1 MSDLDTILRLVA
13 DGHLTPDE
21 AAPIIEALTANTG
34 AGDEPVGRAT
44 SSSASAGTAS
54 RNRGRQLRIRVSEK
68 GHQVVNLR
76 VPLAF
81 ADMAARMV
89 PGISVGQA
97 ASIRA
102 AIDAGSIGPIID
114 VEDEDGD
121 GVLITVE

>member
-13 DGHLTPDE
+13 EGHLRPDE
-21 AAPIIEALTANTG
+21 AAPIIEALTAN
-34 AGDEPVGRAT
+34 AAAADEPGAAAPAADRDVG
-44 SSSASAGTAS
+44 S
-54 RNRGRQLRIRVSEK
+54 RNRGRQLRIRVTEK

-76 VPLAF
+76 IPLAF
-81 ADMAARMV
+81 ADVAARMV

-102 AIDAGSIGPIID
+102 AINAGSTGPIVD

-121 GVLITVE
+121 GVLISVE

>member
-1 MSDLDTILRLVA
+1 MSDLETILRLVA
-13 DGHLTPDE
+13 DGHLSPEE
-21 AAPIIEALTANTG
+21 AAPIIDALSAKASDAAAGISHTQTAPDPPS
-34 AGDEPVGRAT
+34 ARAQQ
-44 SSSASAGTAS
+44 
-54 RNRGRQLRIRVSEK
+54 RGRQLRIRVIEK

-81 ADMAARMV
+81 ADMAARVV

-102 AIDAGSIGPIID
+102 AIDSGSVGPILD

-121 GVLITVE
+121 GVLISVE